1 MAAYRY
7 DLGRFGNSVALW
19 LGGIHPGE
27 VTSVLRAGGAPE
39 LLGALLE
46 GESLFND
53 ASGIVLFDIFLR
65 KVLQARRAGA
75 FDRFWDVLSF
85 CVNGLI
91 FFLLGA
97 SSVNYLIR

>member
-1 MAAYRY
+1 MSRGDRIRITAPNPNASTRSQTRTQTHT
-7 DLGRFGNSVALW
+7 LSPTLLPPA
-19 LGGIHPGE
+19 

-65 KVLQARRAGA
+65 KVLQVR
-75 FDRFWDVLSF
+75 
-85 CVNGLI
+85 
-91 FFLLGA
+91 
-97 SSVNYLIR
+97 